1 MKTIDTLVADIYDLF
16 SLNPIKMDEKEVD
29 KYIDTFGEMLKVH
42 VKDFMYEEPRTRG
55 LRLSAIGKPDRQLW
69 YDINSKK
76 EIEDLTPSTR
86 IKFLYGYILEEL
98 LLLCSTIAG
107 HKVTD
112 QQKEVNIEG
121 VLGHQDSMIDDV
133 LVDCKSAS
141 AYSFKKF
148 KQNTLLGDDP
158 FGYIP
163 QISAYAEAN
172 GIGGKGVEPDEII
185 AAFLVIDKS
194 SGEICLTPVRNM
206 EKDNAKERVK
216 HLKGMVSNDRVPDRC
231 YAPLADGESGNL
243 KLPIGCVWCGHK
255 RECWS
260 DCNQGKGLRAFKY
273 SRGINYLTTVAK
285 EPKVEEVVNW

>member
-1 MKTIDTLVADIYDLF
+1 MKQIETLVKDIYDLF
-16 SLNPIKMDEKEVD
+16 SLDPIKMDEKEVD
-29 KYIDTFGEMLKVH
+29 KHIDTFGEMLKVH
-42 VKDFMYEEPRTRG
+42 IKAFMYEEPRTKG
-55 LRLSAIGKPDRQLW
+55 NLRLSAIGKPDRQLW
-69 YDINSKK
+69 YDVNSKK

-98 LLLCSTIAG
+98 LLLCASISG

-133 LVDCKSAS
+133 LIDCKSAS

-148 KQNTLLGDDP
+148 KQNNLLEDDP
-158 FGYIP
+158 FGYIA

-172 GIGGKGVEPDEII
+172 QVNK

-194 SGEICLTPVRNM
+194 SGEICLTPVHQM
-206 EKDNAKERVK
+206 EMINAKERVK
-216 HLKGMVSNDRVPDRC
+216 HLKGMVSNNHVPDRC
-231 YAPLADGESGNL
+231 YDPVADGESGNL
-243 KLPIGCVWCGHK
+243 KLAIGCVYCSHK

-260 DCNQGKGLRAFKY
+260 DCNNGKGLRAFRY
-273 SRGINYLTTVAK
+273 SRGLSYLTRVAK

>member
-1 MKTIDTLVADIYDLF
+1 METIDTLVKDIYDLF
-16 SLNPIKMDEKEVD
+16 SLDPIKMDEKEVD
-29 KYIDTFGEMLKVH
+29 KHIDTFGEMLKVH
-42 VKDFMYEEPRTRG
+42 IKEFMYEEPRTRG
-55 LRLSAIGKPDRQLW
+55 NLRLSSIGKPDRQLW
-69 YDINSKK
+69 YDVNSKK
-76 EIEDLTPSTR
+76 EIEDLKPSTR

-98 LLLCSTIAG
+98 LLLCASIAG

-112 QQKEVNIEG
+112 QQKEVNVEG
-121 VLGHQDSMIDDV
+121 VLGHQDSIIDDV

-141 AYSFKKF
+141 GYSFKKF
-148 KQNTLLGDDP
+148 KDNNLLEDDP
-158 FGYIP
+158 FGYIA

-172 GIGGKGVEPDEII
+172 KVNN

-194 SGEICLTPVRNM
+194 SGEICLTPVHQM
-206 EKDNAKERVK
+206 EMINAKERVK

-243 KLPIGCVWCGHK
+243 KLPIGCVYCGHK

-273 SRGINYLTTVAK
+273 SRGLTYLTTVVK

>member
-1 MKTIDTLVADIYDLF
+1 MKQIETLVKDIYDLF
-16 SLNPIKMDEKEVD
+16 SLDPIKMDEKEVD
-29 KYIDTFGEMLKVH
+29 KHIDTFGEMLKVH
-42 VKDFMYEEPRTRG
+42 IKAFMYEEPRTKG
-55 LRLSAIGKPDRQLW
+55 NLRLSAIGKPDRQLW
-69 YDINSKK
+69 YDVNSKK

-98 LLLCSTIAG
+98 LLLCASIAG

-133 LVDCKSAS
+133 LIDCKSAS

-148 KQNTLLGDDP
+148 KQNNLLEDDP
-158 FGYIP
+158 FGYIA

-172 GIGGKGVEPDEII
+172 QVNK

-194 SGEICLTPVRNM
+194 SGEICLTPVHQM
-206 EKDNAKERVK
+206 EMINAKERVK
-216 HLKGMVSNDRVPDRC
+216 HLKGMVSNNHVPDRC
-231 YAPLADGESGNL
+231 YAPVADGESGNF
-243 KLPIGCVWCGHK
+243 KLPIGCVYCSHK

-260 DCNQGKGLRAFKY
+260 DCNNGQGLRAFRY
-273 SRGINYLTTVAK
+273 SRGLSYLTTVAK

>member
-1 MKTIDTLVADIYDLF
+1 MKIIDTLVKDIYDLF
-16 SLNPIKMDEKEVD
+16 SLDPIKMDEKEVD
-29 KYIDTFGEMLKVH
+29 KHIDTFGEMLKVH
-42 VKDFMYEEPRTRG
+42 IKEFMYEKPRTRG
-55 LRLSAIGKPDRQLW
+55 NLRLSSIGKPDRQLW
-69 YDINSKK
+69 YDVNSKK

-98 LLLCSTIAG
+98 LLLCSSIAG

-112 QQKEVNIEG
+112 QQKEVSVEG
-121 VLGHQDSMIDDV
+121 VIGHQDSMIDDV

-141 AYSFKKF
+141 GYSFKKF
-148 KQNTLLGDDP
+148 KQNTLLEDDP
-158 FGYIP
+158 FGYIA

-172 GIGGKGVEPDEII
+172 KVNK

-194 SGEICLTPVRNM
+194 SGEICLTPVHQM
-206 EKDNAKERVK
+206 EMINAKERVK

-243 KLPIGCVWCGHK
+243 KLPIGCIYCGHK

-273 SRGINYLTTVAK
+273 SRGINYLVQVSK
-285 EPKVEEVVNW
+285 EPKVEEVANW